1 MKAHPFWCVWY
12 SIQLFA
18 HFLRRHACS
27 AVGLISQIA
36 DWMDTALLMF
46 DARNAFHV
54 LERVDATELL
64 QQPTA
69 AHYTVWIF
77 NHTIIGAIIN
87 FASLCSPFVFC
98 SGFAHLVVLGCVG
111 VVACRDAAC
120 SAWTCGHFCTIW
132 ELSTRI
138 LGGKDT
144 FLESFIMTEFCLYIN
159 FVLIE
164 TTAI

>member
-18 HFLRRHACS
+18 HLLRRHACS

-98 SGFAHLVVLGCVG
+98 SGFAHLVVLGTDSVSG
-111 VVACRDAAC
+111 LWRAETRHVLHEHVAIFVRYGSCLLGSWGKR
-120 SAWTCGHFCTIW
+120 THFWKVLLCPN
-132 ELSTRI
+132 SV
-138 LGGKDT
+138 
-144 FLESFIMTEFCLYIN
+144 YI
-159 FVLIE
+159 
-164 TTAI
+164 